1 MAKPKV
7 VIAIGQKYYKR
18 MINPKAMK
26 ALAEF
31 AEVVHHSGDD
41 PATKEELIRLLP
53 DADAC
58 VTSWEVAPLD
68 ANVVASA
75 PKLKAMVHMGG
86 SVKKMV
92 SDAVWAREIK
102 VFSARPA
109 LAKDV
114 AETTL
119 GLMIVG
125 IKHIWPLA
133 QHIRVGGW
141 RESPYWPSRE
151 LHRNNVGIV
160 AASEVGR
167 HVIEF
172 LKPFEPN
179 ILLFDPY
186 VSEKEAAEIGVEKV
200 SLEEL
205 ARKSDVISLHAPS
218 LPSTI
223 GMINA
228 EILQMMKDDCIL
240 INTARGTLINQ
251 PALIAELEK
260 GRLFAYLDVTDPE
273 PPEAD
278 SPLRR
283 LPNVVVMP
291 HLAGCIEDCSHL
303 SILAVEELRR
313 FFGGEPLI
321 NEITVDILDRIG

>member
-1 MAKPKV
+1 MTKPKV
-7 VIAIGQKYYKR
+7 VIAIGQKYYDR

-26 ALAEF
+26 ALEEF
-31 AEVVHHSGDD
+31 AEVVHHPGND
-41 PATKEELIRLLP
+41 PATKEELMRLLP
-53 DADAC
+53 DADVC
-58 VTSWEVAPLD
+58 ITSWEVAPLD
-68 ANVVASA
+68 ADVIASA
-75 PKLKAMVHMGG
+75 PKLKAMIHMGG

-92 SDAVWAREIK
+92 SDAVWEKGIK

-114 AETTL
+114 AETAL
-119 GLMIVG
+119 GLMIIG
-125 IKHIWPLA
+125 MKHIWPLA
-133 QHIRVGGW
+133 QHVREGGW

-151 LHRNNVGIV
+151 LHRNNVGII

-179 ILLFDPY
+179 ILLFDPF
-186 VSEKEAAEIGVEKV
+186 VSEEKAAEMGVKKV

-205 ARKSDVISLHAPS
+205 ARESDVISLHAPS

-223 GMINA
+223 RMVNA

-240 INTARGTLINQ
+240 INTARGTLIDQ

-260 GRLFAYLDVTDPE
+260 GRLFAFLDVTDPE
-273 PPEAD
+273 PPELD
-278 SPLRR
+278 SPLRK

-303 SILAVEELRR
+303 STLAVEELRR
-313 FFGGEPLI
+313 FFSGESLI
-321 NEITVDILDRIG
+321 NEVTVDILDRIG

>member
-7 VIAIGQKYYKR
+7 VIVIGQKYYDR

-26 ALAEF
+26 ALADF

-41 PATKEELIRLLP
+41 PATKEELMQLLA

-68 ANVVASA
+68 ADVIASA

-92 SDAVWAREIK
+92 SDAMWAKGIK

-114 AETTL
+114 AETAL
-119 GLMIVG
+119 GLMIIG
-125 IKHIWPLA
+125 IKNIWPLA
-133 QHIRVGGW
+133 QHVREGGW
-141 RESPYWPSRE
+141 RDSPYWPSRE
-151 LHRNNVGIV
+151 LHRNNVGII

-167 HVIEF
+167 HVIEL

-179 ILLFDPY
+179 ILLFDPF
-186 VSEKEAAEIGVEKV
+186 VSEEKAAELGVRKV

-205 ARKSDVISLHAPS
+205 ARESDVISIHAPS

-223 GMINA
+223 RMINA

-240 INTARGTLINQ
+240 VNTARGTLVDQ

-260 GRLFAYLDVTDPE
+260 GRLFAFLDVTDPE

-278 SPLRR
+278 SPLRK

-303 SILAVEELRR
+303 STLAVEELRR
-313 FFGGEPLI
+313 FFNGEPLI
-321 NEITVDILDRIG
+321 NEITVDILDKIG

>member
-1 MAKPKV
+1 M
-7 VIAIGQKYYKR
+7 
-18 MINPKAMK
+18 N
-26 ALAEF
+26 
-31 AEVVHHSGDD
+31 
-41 PATKEELIRLLP
+41 PATKAELMQLLV

-58 VTSWEVAPLD
+58 VTSWEVASLD
-68 ANVVASA
+68 ADVVTSA

-92 SDAVWAREIK
+92 SDAVWKKGIK

-114 AETTL
+114 AETAV
-119 GLMIVG
+119 GLMIIG
-125 IKHIWPLA
+125 MKHIWPLA
-133 QHIRVGGW
+133 QHVREGGW
-141 RESPYWPSRE
+141 RDSPYWPSRE
-151 LHRNNVGIV
+151 LHRNNVGII

-172 LKPFEPN
+172 LKPFDPN
-179 ILLFDPY
+179 ILLFDPF
-186 VSEKEAAEIGVEKV
+186 VSEEQAVELGVKKV

-205 ARKSDVISLHAPS
+205 ARESDVISIHAPS

-223 GMINA
+223 RMINA

-240 INTARGTLINQ
+240 INTARGTLIDQ

-273 PPEAD
+273 PPELD
-278 SPLRR
+278 SPLRK

-303 SILAVEELRR
+303 STLAVEELRR
-313 FFGGEPLI
+313 FFGGEALI
-321 NEITVDILDRIG
+321 NEVTVDILDRIG